1 MWWRFAKWVATGLAV
16 VVVGLAAAVEWR
28 VLVPPPRPAA
38 TPAAVD
44 PTRLTYPYGDALA
57 VVRVSGDPYLR
68 GWQQGRLVG
77 ERVRAG
83 YRAILGHVAAK
94 VQSDLGLPA
103 WLAGPLLD
111 FIWWRGAPFVPRWFK
126 EEMLGLADGAGID
139 YRTVCRVHAIP
150 TLTEASCAS
159 FAATSPMTRGPLIH
173 LRNLDW
179 AVESGIQRVA
189 QLTVVEP
196 SRGEPFVNIG
206 WSGFLGAVSG
216 INRAG
221 VSIAEI
227 TARSAARSM
236 AGEPMVVR
244 LRRVLQEATELDRA
258 VAILAERR
266 RTLGFNFVV
275 AAAREDRAAAVESN
289 RAQVSVFRPG
299 DPRETKGEVGPFA
312 HTVTGVVLR
321 SSLAL
326 DEEIRDAQLALDG
339 DPARPGLEPPRG
351 SGYAVRYVRQA
362 DLLRAS
368 PAGVT
373 VDRAKEIA
381 LAIAPSSNL
390 HSVIYAYPRLHVANA
405 TVATN
410 TRDAARHAAKAARQ
424 PYRAFDL
431 RAWFTLPPPLPG
443 THLAAAAQSEADPPG
458 QHVPSPSGRS
468 PG

>member
-1 MWWRFAKWVATGLAV
+1 MLWRFAKWLTTLMVLAV
-16 VVVGLAAAVEWR
+16 VGFAAAVEWR
-28 VLVPPPRPAA
+28 VVVPPPRPAA
-38 TPAAVD
+38 APTAID
-44 PTRLTYPYGDALA
+44 ETRLTYPYGDDLA
-57 VVRVSGDPYLR
+57 VVRVAGDPYTI

-83 YRAILGHVAAK
+83 YRAILDHVAEGVEK
-94 VQSDLGLPA
+94 KLGLPA
-103 WLAGPLLD
+103 WATGPILD
-111 FIWWRGAPFVPRWFK
+111 FVWWRGAPFVPDGFK
-126 EEMLGLADGAGID
+126 EEMVGLADGAGIS

-159 FAATSPMTRGPLIH
+159 FAATSPTTRGPLIQ

-179 AVESGIQRVA
+179 AVESGIQRFA

-196 SRGEPFVNIG
+196 TTGEPFVNIG

-216 INRAG
+216 INRDG

-244 LRRVLQEATELDRA
+244 LRRVLQESSGLDEA
-258 VAILAERR
+258 VAILSERR

-289 RAQVSVFRPG
+289 QARVAVFRPG
-299 DPRETKGEVGPFA
+299 DPRETTGGVAPFA
-312 HTVTGVVLR
+312 RTVAGVVLR

-326 DEEIRDAQLALDG
+326 DDEIRDEQLALDG

-368 PAGVT
+368 AGGVT

-381 LAIAPSSNL
+381 RAIAPPSNL
-390 HSVIYAYPRLHVANA
+390 HSVIYAYPYLHVANA
-405 TVATN
+405 AVAADDS
-410 TRDAARHAAKAARQ
+410 RAARDAAKAARQ
-424 PYRAFDL
+424 PYRTFDL
-431 RAWFTLPPPLPG
+431 RDWFTLPPPLPG
-443 THLAAAAQSEADPPG
+443 THLAAVPQGPPEPAATRIHATAGQGPG
-458 QHVPSPSGRS
+458 
-468 PG
+468 